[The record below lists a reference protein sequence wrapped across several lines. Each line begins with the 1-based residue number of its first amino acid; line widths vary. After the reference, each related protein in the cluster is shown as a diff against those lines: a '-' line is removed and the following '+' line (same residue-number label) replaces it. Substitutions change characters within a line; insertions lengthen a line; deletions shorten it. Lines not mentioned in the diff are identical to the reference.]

1 MRYDA
6 NTSTCI
12 SPSARTEQMNDASS
26 NAGKESSED
35 SRAILKSPTFLEI
48 VLDASK
54 ICPAAGTA

>member
-12 SPSARTEQMNDASS
+12 SPSVRTEQMNDASS

-35 SRAILKSPTFLEI
+35 SRVILKSQTFLEI

-54 ICPAAGTA
+54 ICPATGTA